1 MHWINVICL
10 CILLMSGLNIFN
22 AHPHL
27 YWGKDSHFA
36 TPLFS
41 ITTKQVSKNEYRGVT
56 RILGYEFDTD
66 GVLTSRAGLMIP
78 LSRRADF
85 PLGQPSPAR
94 NGWPWH
100 ATGISFFAWL
110 FVLNGVAYIAYAISS
125 GHLRRDMIPKM
136 LELRNIGSS
145 IVDHIKF
152 KHPTGEAAK
161 RYNVLQN
168 LAYLAVIFGL
178 LPLVVI
184 AGWALSPR
192 LDVVWT
198 GWVDL
203 LGGRQAARTLHFLAA
218 MGPIGICGNTRV

>member
-1 MHWINVICL
+1 MSL
-10 CILLMSGLNIFN
+10 TLM
-22 AHPHL
+22 A
-27 YWGKDSHFA
+27 YW
-36 TPLFS
+36 
-41 ITTKQVSKNEYRGVT
+41 
-56 RILGYEFDTD
+56 
-66 GVLTSRAGLMIP
+66 TSRAGLMIP

-136 LELRNIGSS
+136 QELRNIGSS

-218 MGPIGICGNTRV
+218 MGLLVFVAIHVFEVIV

>member
-1 MHWINVICL
+1 MSL
-10 CILLMSGLNIFN
+10 TLM
-22 AHPHL
+22 A
-27 YWGKDSHFA
+27 YW
-36 TPLFS
+36 
-41 ITTKQVSKNEYRGVT
+41 
-56 RILGYEFDTD
+56 
-66 GVLTSRAGLMIP
+66 TSRAGLMIP

-110 FVLNGVAYIAYAISS
+110 FVLNGVAYVAYAISS

-218 MGPIGICGNTRV
+218 MGLLVFVAIHVFEVIVSGLWNHMRSMVTGYYRVPQDKVPAKQGETP

>member
-1 MHWINVICL
+1 MSL
-10 CILLMSGLNIFN
+10 TLM
-22 AHPHL
+22 A
-27 YWGKDSHFA
+27 YW
-36 TPLFS
+36 
-41 ITTKQVSKNEYRGVT
+41 
-56 RILGYEFDTD
+56 
-66 GVLTSRAGLMIP
+66 TSRAGLMIP

-218 MGPIGICGNTRV
+218 MSLLVFVAIHVFEVIVSGLWNHMRSMVTGYYRVPQDKVPAKQGETP